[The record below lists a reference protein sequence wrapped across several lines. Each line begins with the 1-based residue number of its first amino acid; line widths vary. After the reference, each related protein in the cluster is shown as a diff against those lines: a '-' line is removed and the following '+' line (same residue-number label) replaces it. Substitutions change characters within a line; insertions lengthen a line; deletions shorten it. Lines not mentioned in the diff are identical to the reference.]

1 LKSRTVKASLL
12 GGGLTLSALAGN
24 ASEVS
29 SLVDS
34 GGAISDTTRIP
45 FLRLLLLVAVLGLL
59 CWIVYDRWFIR
70 RYEGCDEYP
79 SLASVIPPIQIWDTV
94 AAVTYVAVTFIP
106 VIGSWHTAAGAA
118 TIVLALGYQGNPY
131 REGWYGSYD
140 RAYADGYKL
149 GHAERL
155 KNWKPR
161 ANQVPPERVAPAYKD
176 HAERLQPIQGAIL
189 PISHSVSTKRICPLL
204 YFQPSAYLASPL

>member
-1 LKSRTVKASLL
+1 
-12 GGGLTLSALAGN
+12 
-24 ASEVS
+24 
-29 SLVDS
+29 
-34 GGAISDTTRIP
+34 
-45 FLRLLLLVAVLGLL
+45 LRVAVLGLL
-59 CWIVYDRWFIR
+59 CWIVYDRWSIR

-204 YFQPSAYLASPL
+204 YFQPSASVLSSLKQGRFEWPGSLMNSFWLPSTRIGPTEQSRQPPMRLGWPYRPTRID